1 MSDISLQEMSREEIC
16 SLLSHCDSSSLISV
30 MNTLLQEGH
39 IGTVDLVRPAVT
51 GTVQLQVREPI
62 CEERFIVGDA
72 LVSVAEVSIEGT
84 LGWAMRLD
92 ANEKATVAAAIADAY
107 IARVGLE
114 KEERLV
120 KLIQRTK
127 SDLAIADAREWSE
140 ISNTVIEFE
149 ELD

>member
-1 MSDISLQEMSREEIC
+1 MTDISNVEMSREEIC
-16 SLLSHCDSSSLISV
+16 SLLSVCDSSSLISV
-30 MNTLLQEGH
+30 MNSLLQEGH
-39 IGTVDLVRPAVT
+39 IDTVDLVRPAVT

-72 LVSVAEVSIEGT
+72 LVSLAEVSIDGT

-92 ANEKATVAAAIADAY
+92 ADEKATVAAAIADAY

-114 KEERLV
+114 KEERLAE
-120 KLIQRTK
+120 LLQRTK
-127 SDLAIADAREWSE
+127 FDLDAADAQEWSQ

>member
-1 MSDISLQEMSREEIC
+1 MSDVSLLEMSREEIC

-30 MNTLLQEGH
+30 MNSLLQEGR

-92 ANEKATVAAAIADAY
+92 ADEKATVAAAIADAY
-107 IARVGLE
+107 IARGGL
-114 KEERLV
+114 KDAERLAE
-120 KLIQRTK
+120 LIRQTK
-127 SDLAIADAREWSE
+127 FDLDAADAREWSE